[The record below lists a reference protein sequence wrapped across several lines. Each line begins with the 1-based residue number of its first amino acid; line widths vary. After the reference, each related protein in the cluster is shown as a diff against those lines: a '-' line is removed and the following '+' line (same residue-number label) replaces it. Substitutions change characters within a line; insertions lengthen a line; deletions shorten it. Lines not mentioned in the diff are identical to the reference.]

1 LSEVKIR
8 SFKQWKAEVML
19 WLSSVETDNV
29 DAKRLVLI
37 LSQKLPSLR
46 IAWLPYF
53 LSQLIKLKQLGVNIP
68 QNVFPNKNE
77 IDAWHRSKSK

>member
-1 LSEVKIR
+1 
-8 SFKQWKAEVML
+8 ML